1 MLNAKPA
8 NLVELR
14 TLQAVAGLS
23 LLAHDVQHRV
33 NQLCAL
39 CVVALGPIVARAG
52 LQGTQRYFKHWTGL
66 CMTQTPLVVEDEAE
80 S

>member
-1 MLNAKPA
+1 MPGEYVYQVAKA
-8 NLVELR
+8 LDLR
-14 TLQAVAGLS
+14 TLQAVAGLG

-52 LQGTQRYFKHWTGL
+52 LQFTQHHLGCRDWAL
-66 CMTQTPLVVEDEAE
+66 L
-80 S
+80 